1 MMPPVLVPVA
11 VAAVVVVIGGAI
23 VYASVVTEKK
33 RRAALAQVALTL
45 GFSYLDK
52 VPEATLA
59 GLGNFPL
66 FRHGHSKSARNLME
80 GKSGDAQVTLLDYQY
95 TTGGG
100 KDSHTA
106 RQTVA
111 IYRGAATGLP
121 ELTLTP
127 EHWWDR
133 IAQIFGYQDID
144 IEASAEFS
152 RQYLLRGPDESA
164 IRSAFGAEAL
174 GFFAQHPGWSVESF
188 GGSLAV
194 YHAGKRCKP
203 EEIQPFVSEA
213 ASVLRALV
221 KAEW

>member
-1 MMPPVLVPVA
+1 MNPATLPIAFALFSVA
-11 VAAVVVVIGGAI
+11 VGGTAVYISLAG
-23 VYASVVTEKK
+23 EKK
-33 RRAALAQVALTL
+33 RRAALAQVALML

-66 FRHGHSKSARNLME
+66 FRHGHSKSGRNLME
-80 GKSGDAQVTLLDYQY
+80 GKSADAPVTLLDYQY

-121 ELTLTP
+121 QFSLTP

-133 IAQIFGYQDID
+133 VAQVFGYQDID
-144 IEASAEFS
+144 FEASEEFS
-152 RQYLLRGPDESA
+152 KRYLLRGPDEAA

-174 GFFAQHPGWSVESF
+174 GFFAQNPGWSVESF

-203 EEIQPFVSEA
+203 EEIQPFLSEA
-213 ASVLRALV
+213 ANVRRALV